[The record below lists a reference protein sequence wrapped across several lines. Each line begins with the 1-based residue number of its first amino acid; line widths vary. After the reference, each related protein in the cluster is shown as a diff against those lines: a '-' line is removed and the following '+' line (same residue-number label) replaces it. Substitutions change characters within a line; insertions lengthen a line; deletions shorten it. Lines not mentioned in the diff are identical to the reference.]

1 MIGISYNDKSIE
13 LSKYLWNFETK
24 FIRNKKKLNKEYKL
38 LNADSKVTNIEYCK
52 MSKHER
58 KNFK

>member
-1 MIGISYNDKSIE
+1 MLDINNDSFIE
-13 LSKYLWNFETK
+13 LSKYLWNYEPK
-24 FIRNKKKLNKEYKL
+24 FIRNRRKLNKEYKIS
-38 LNADSKVTNIEYCK
+38 NAHSKVNNIEYCK